1 MELQLASVVRGRR
14 GTGEK
19 MADAQSMAG
28 ILPSIR
34 CSDCGVDVE
43 LSMMGE
49 HVCSKQSER
58 KVPRLRLGPHTN
70 TGTTVAPFP
79 QLGIAPKSSP
89 EPAFDRPFVSKAAR
103 APPPPRL
110 QTNAI
115 GTQRMSGHSP
125 TETDN
130 RQVDHW
136 YHQMSLRLPAVA
148 GVPMVFPL

>member
-1 MELQLASVVRGRR
+1 VELQLGSVVGGRC

-19 MADAQSMAG
+19 MAG

-49 HVCSKQSER
+49 HVCSKQSEC
-58 KVPRLRLGPHTN
+58 KVPRLTFGPHTN
-70 TGTTVAPFP
+70 TGMKVAPFP
-79 QLGIAPKSSP
+79 QLSIAQVPSKSSP
-89 EPAFDRPFVSKAAR
+89 ETVFDRPFASKATR

-110 QTNAI
+110 QMNAI
-115 GTQRMSGHSP
+115 GTQRKSGHGP

-148 GVPMVFPL
+148 GVPMPYPL

>member
-1 MELQLASVVRGRR
+1 MELQLGSAVGGRR
-14 GTGEK
+14 GNGEK
-19 MADAQSMAG
+19 MAG

-49 HVCSKQSER
+49 HVCSKQSEC
-58 KVPRLRLGPHTN
+58 KVPRLTLGPHTN
-70 TGTTVAPFP
+70 TGMKVAPFP
-79 QLGIAPKSSP
+79 QLSIAQVPSKSSP
-89 EPAFDRPFVSKAAR
+89 ETAFDRPFASKAAR

-115 GTQRMSGHSP
+115 GTQRKSGHGP

-148 GVPMVFPL
+148 GVPMPYPL

>member
-1 MELQLASVVRGRR
+1 VDLQLGSVVGGRR

-19 MADAQSMAG
+19 MVDAQSMAG

-49 HVCSKQSER
+49 HVCSKQSEC
-58 KVPRLRLGPHTN
+58 KAPRLKLGPHTN
-70 TGTTVAPFP
+70 TRMTVAPFP
-79 QLGIAPKSSP
+79 QLNTAQVPSKSSP
-89 EPAFDRPFVSKAAR
+89 EAAFNRPFASKAAR
-103 APPPPRL
+103 ATPPPRL

-115 GTQRMSGHSP
+115 GTQEDIRSRP

-130 RQVDHW
+130 R
-136 YHQMSLRLPAVA
+136 
-148 GVPMVFPL
+148 